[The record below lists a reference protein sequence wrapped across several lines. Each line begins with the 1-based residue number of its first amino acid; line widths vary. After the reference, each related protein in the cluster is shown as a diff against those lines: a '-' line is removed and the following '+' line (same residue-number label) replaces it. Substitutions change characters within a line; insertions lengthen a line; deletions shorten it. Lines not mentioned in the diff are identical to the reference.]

1 MDKGINENGKP
12 KIQMCSLPKRKRQ
25 RYFLI
30 CGTCNVVSIAENA
43 PIERKAAGEN
53 SLHMEEEEKRFMAV
67 REGQNEEKCTHRVE
81 YSLGPKRSDLQDQD
95 KLQGLTK
102 GKVDRNGEGIDEEKH
117 FIAVREAQCI
127 QNHMENSL
135 DISRDLRSADL
146 QDQDKL
152 QSLSKGNV
160 VRNGEGMD
168 RSGSTK
174 KTCWRSSDDKYCSS
188 DDVDEQSYAG
198 QTWSKRVQNAFE
210 LNSSSSTEAP
220 LCNGK
225 RAIEDPQLHKVDAWN
240 DSKEAPTYDQGNSAP
255 KQRPSLT
262 REQAI
267 GSVESSQS
275 QAQLLVENEAPT
287 LTSLTEDSTTGGKQ
301 ACNAPEIQINGAVA
315 KPSWVEEDPARAT
328 SGISSNRW
336 KRLSALKFKVNRIQ
350 GKRVERRD
358 TVVVSEEYEMMMA
371 NLKLYGV
378 M

>member
-43 PIERKAAGEN
+43 PIERKAAVKIVYIWKKKK
-53 SLHMEEEEKRFMAV
+53 SVFMAV

-117 FIAVREAQCI
+117 FIAVREAQY
-127 QNHMENSL
+127 L
-135 DISRDLRSADL
+135 KDLRSADL

-174 KTCWRSSDDKYCSS
+174 KTCWRGSS
-188 DDVDEQSYAG
+188 DDVDDQRNVDSCLEQA
-198 QTWSKRVQNAFE
+198 WSERQQSVFE
-210 LNSSSSTEAP
+210 LNSFSSTEPP

-225 RAIEDPQLHKVDAWN
+225 RAIEDPQLHQVDAWK

-287 LTSLTEDSTTGGKQ
+287 LTSLTEDRTTGGKQ

-315 KPSWVEEDPARAT
+315 KPGWVEEDPARAT